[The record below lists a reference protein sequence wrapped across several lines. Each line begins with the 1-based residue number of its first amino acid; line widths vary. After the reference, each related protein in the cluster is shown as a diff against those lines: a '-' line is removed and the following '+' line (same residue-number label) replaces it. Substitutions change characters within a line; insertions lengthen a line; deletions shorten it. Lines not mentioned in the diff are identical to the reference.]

1 MNKKYYIGCAAAVAV
16 LIAIF
21 LSGQR
26 PGGGGFSVREFS
38 PQNEASRSAEVRCL
52 FSRAAVSDDIV
63 GAPLAP
69 DEYPLSFS
77 PEISGFGRWTAP
89 DTFVLT
95 PSGGLPAASRFSAS
109 VREGLK
115 DLNGAALSGVR
126 EFSFNTPPLEFL
138 GAKQV
143 DFSAE
148 EKSVNFEAAFS
159 LPVDAARFAGY
170 ARIIGDKGRSVDFSA
185 ARTDDAKKILL
196 TLRGIS
202 EEEVTL
208 NIAEGLTSEAGP
220 LGLSKACSVKLK
232 CTPVVEIRDS
242 YAFSDMDGGRIII
255 ETTAPVDL
263 AKAPAFIGISPKKD
277 FSVEPTA
284 GGFAVSGAF
293 APQDR
298 VTVEIKK
305 GLPCAGRPE
314 TVLENDW
321 SRAFIFPNMEAQ
333 MRFSDDGRM
342 ISPSG
347 SLRLP
352 VESVNID
359 KISVTVRELYPNN
372 IAYAMRAYDDAD
384 PRGLAHLVAEREYA
398 VHGRPNV
405 PVRRALDLAPL
416 LGRKRGVFL
425 ITAVGKS
432 SRDFF
437 PINCVVNVSDLGLSV
452 TMSDKEAL
460 VRVLSVSGGKP
471 VPGVE
476 ISLLSWEN
484 QIMGRG
490 RSNAEGVARIA
501 VNRPDESSLPAIAV
515 ASIGGD
521 CAYLR
526 FDNGIYGGSD
536 DYDTSGAEWLKKGYS
551 AYCYTPRDIF
561 RPGDTVPVMAVLRG
575 ADGKA
580 PAPFPV
586 TVKLYGPG
594 VREWGSQSVMLTKEG
609 TAFAEFELTAEAP
622 VGSWYAAVI
631 APGRKMPVGFR
642 DLYVED
648 FAAPRMFVEAESNK
662 KSITADESCDI
673 DLSGRYTFGT
683 PAAAM
688 HYEAELS
695 TQEHLFTHKD
705 WKGFSFRDEDT
716 DFVSESAFISSGV
729 LDAEGHAGFKVT
741 GADRI
746 SRTALDMALRCGVMD
761 DSGRWTYK
769 TITIPWYPSESIA
782 GIEVRREVSPQQ
794 ELSFRAAAVKPDGS
808 AAEAAELNY
817 ALFRRVSR
825 SVTFESGGRGA
836 RNTVKELIPRGN
848 GTVKL
853 SGGTGAASVNIKEAG
868 EYVLRV
874 ETPDGK
880 SRASAVLYA
889 YGAGGADTQLPDVA
903 LITMDKKIYK
913 VGDTAKI
920 KVKSPFAGCVTISA
934 GTTGIL
940 WSAVRQ
946 MNGLETEFSVPV
958 TENMKP
964 NAWVTAQIVR
974 ASQADGASV
983 RAAGA
988 APLMVDNS
996 PSRLAVEIAESKKL
1010 RRGKNSIT
1018 LYVRDAEG
1026 RGREADVTVMAVD
1039 ETILGLTGYTTPAP
1053 WEYFTSRRAL
1063 ATETYDVYGCL
1074 ITPDRVSEALRTAG
1088 GGAGEDSF
1096 MKSSLSPVQA
1106 RRFRL
1111 LSLAVKARSDSSG
1124 RCETE
1129 LEVPEFSGA
1138 VRLMAVAATAGA
1150 EGSCARLVQAGGDIV
1165 TELSLPRFAADG
1177 DRFTSSARI
1186 FNNAERDVSVRFSL
1200 KIENSQ
1206 AGLNT
1211 DDKLTASLNIKKGE
1225 SAVLPF
1231 SFTAKGTGIVNVI
1244 CETETEGAAEK
1255 IRQITEL
1262 PVRPA
1267 APRVTE
1273 NHSAVVAPGKS
1284 LSFKVPDDS
1293 HKAAYAEA
1301 RVMLSAAP
1309 SVSLSAL
1316 AEFLITYPYGCI
1328 EQTVSSAWPLL
1339 VQPELVKDIDPAL
1352 ADKAALLRR
1361 VDKIVRS
1368 QNYDGGF
1375 PRWSGEGRSYPWE
1388 SLYAAHFLFEARR
1401 MGVNV
1406 AKETLSSAADYVR
1419 LLLTAMPEDDSD
1431 EAWRA
1436 VLTRRAYAAFVLT
1449 LAGEPPLGWMES
1461 IRSRAGDMEPAG
1473 RLLLACAYA
1482 AAGEKGEARKIIGEK
1497 GVPLKEM
1504 PGRDENYGSALRD
1517 EALGLLASV
1526 YIDPASP
1533 DAAARADA
1541 LLKLLAE
1548 RANCSTQEGGFAVAA
1563 LGRWIE
1569 ARPREGKPAG
1579 LLTGAEGKQASVDEN
1594 QRSARLS
1601 GVGSYTVENKGQA
1614 QLYASWSLSYIPEGS
1629 VPAKDNGI
1637 SIRQKITTRSGKD
1650 ITDNVEQGESLT
1662 AEVTVAPRAGKL
1674 RAVAAVLPLPAG
1686 LEIENQRLSDAA
1698 ATPAGVR
1705 CEARDDRLILFIEEL
1720 EKPLTWRYSLR
1731 AVTPGTFTVPQ
1742 IYAECM
1748 YDGGISSVNGGG
1760 RITVNDSK

>member
-1 MNKKYYIGCAAAVAV
+1 MNKKSYVGYAAAAAVLLAV
-16 LIAIF
+16 IF
-21 LSGQR
+21 AGMRS
-26 PGGGGFSVREFS
+26 GGGGFKIREFS
-38 PQNEASRSAEVRCL
+38 PQNEAARSAEIRCV
-52 FSRAAVSDDIV
+52 FSRNAVSDDIV
-63 GAPLAP
+63 GTPLAP
-69 DEYPLSFS
+69 GDYPLVFS
-77 PEISGFGRWTAP
+77 PEITGFGRWTGP

-109 VREGLK
+109 AAEGLK
-115 DLNGAALSGVR
+115 DLKGAALTGVR

-143 DFSAE
+143 DFSAGG
-148 EKSVNFEAAFS
+148 KNVTFEADFS

-170 ARIIGDKGRSVDFSA
+170 ARINGEKGRLVDFNAESA
-185 ARTDDAKKILL
+185 GNDAKKLILRL
-196 TLRGIS
+196 YGVS

-220 LGLSKACSVKLK
+220 LGLARACSVKLK

-242 YAFSDMDGGRIII
+242 SAFSDMDGGRIMI

-263 AKAPAFIGISPKKD
+263 AKASAFIGISPKKD
-277 FSVEPTA
+277 FTVEPA
-284 GGFAVSGAF
+284 PGGFAVSGAF

-298 VTVEIKK
+298 VTVEVKK

-321 SRAFIFPNMEAQ
+321 SRAFIFPDMEAQ
-333 MRFSDDGRM
+333 MRFAGDGRL

-347 SLRLP
+347 SLRIP

-359 KISVTVRELYPNN
+359 KISVTVQELYPNN
-372 IAYAMRAYDDAD
+372 IAYAMRAYDDAS
-384 PRGLAHLVAEREYA
+384 PYGLAHTVAEKEYA
-398 VHGRPNV
+398 VRGRPNV
-405 PVRRALDLAPL
+405 PARRALDLAPL
-416 LGRKRGVFL
+416 IGGKKGVFL
-425 ITAVGKS
+425 ITACG
-432 SRDFF
+432 RGGGNFLAE
-437 PINCVVNVSDLGLSV
+437 NCVVNVSDLGLSV
-452 TMSDKEAL
+452 TLSEKEAL

-471 VPGVE
+471 LPGVE
-476 ISLLSWEN
+476 VSLLSWEN

-490 RSNAEGVARIA
+490 RSNADGVAKIA
-501 VNRPDESSLPAIAV
+501 IVRPEESSLPAIAV
-515 ASIGGD
+515 ASSGGD

-526 FDNGIYGGSD
+526 FDNGIYRGSD
-536 DYDTSGAEWLKKGYS
+536 DFDTDGAEWLKSGYS

-575 ADGKA
+575 TDGKA

-594 VREWGSQSVMLTKEG
+594 AREWGSQSVMLTKEG
-609 TAFAEFELTAEAP
+609 TAFASFELTAEAP
-622 VGSWYAAVI
+622 TGSWYAAVV
-631 APGRKMPVGFR
+631 APGRKMPIGFR

-648 FAAPRMFVEAESNK
+648 FSAPRMFVEAESDK

-673 DLSGRYTFGT
+673 DISGRYTFGT

-688 HYEAELS
+688 HYEAELV
-695 TQEHLFTHKD
+695 TGEHVFGQKE
-705 WKGFSFRDEDT
+705 WKGFSFRDEET
-716 DFVSESAFISSGV
+716 DFVSESDFISSGV
-729 LDAEGHAGFKVT
+729 LDAEGRARFKIN
-741 GADRI
+741 GSDRV
-746 SRTALDMALRCGVMD
+746 SHSPLDMALRCGVMD
-761 DSGRWTYK
+761 DAGRWTYK
-769 TITIPWYPSESIA
+769 TVTIPWYPSESIA
-782 GIEVRREVSPQQ
+782 GIEVRREVSPRQ
-794 ELSFRAAAVKPDGS
+794 ELSFRAAAVKADGS
-808 AAEAAELNY
+808 ASDAEELHY
-817 ALFRRVSR
+817 ELFRRVSR
-825 SVTFESGGRGA
+825 GVTFESGGRGA
-836 RNTVKELIPRGN
+836 RDTVKELIPRGS
-848 GTVKL
+848 GTVRL
-853 SGGTGAASVNIKEAG
+853 SGGTGSASVEIKEAG
-868 EYVLRV
+868 EYLLRV
-874 ETPDGK
+874 ETPDGR

-889 YGAGGADTQLPDVA
+889 YGIGGAEAQLPDVA

-920 KVKSPFAGCVTISA
+920 KVKSPFAGSVVISA
-934 GTTGIL
+934 ETTGIL
-940 WSAVRQ
+940 WSSVRQ
-946 MNGLETEFSVPV
+946 MSGRETEFSVPV

-964 NAWVTAQIVR
+964 NAWITAQVVR

-996 PSRLAVEIAESKKL
+996 PSRLDVEIAEREKL
-1010 RRGKNSIT
+1010 RRGKNSVT
-1018 LYVRDAEG
+1018 LYVKDAEG
-1026 RGREADVTVMAVD
+1026 RGRAADVTVMAVD

-1053 WEYFTSRRAL
+1053 WKYFTSRRAL
-1063 ATETYDVYGCL
+1063 AAETYDVYGCL
-1074 ITPDRVSEALRTAG
+1074 ITPDRVSEALQTAG
-1088 GGAGEDSF
+1088 GGAGEDSM
-1096 MKSSLSPVQA
+1096 MKSNLSPVQA

-1111 LSLAVKARSDSSG
+1111 LSLAVKARSGSDG
-1124 RCETE
+1124 RCEAE
-1129 LEVPEFSGA
+1129 LDIPEFSGA
-1138 VRLMAVAATAGA
+1138 VRLMAVAATAEA
-1150 EGSCARLVQAGGDIV
+1150 EGSGERMVQAGGDIV

-1186 FNNAERDVSVRFSL
+1186 FNNASRDVSVRFSL
-1200 KIENSQ
+1200 KCENSQ
-1206 AGLNT
+1206 AELLT

-1225 SAVLPF
+1225 SAVIPF
-1231 SFTAKGTGIVNVI
+1231 TFTAKGAGTVNVI
-1244 CETETEGAAEK
+1244 CETEADGSAEK
-1255 IRQITEL
+1255 TRQVTEL
-1262 PVRPA
+1262 PIRPA

-1284 LSFKVPDDS
+1284 LSFAVPDDP
-1293 HKAAYAEA
+1293 HKAGFAEA

-1316 AEFLITYPYGCI
+1316 AEFLISYPYGCI

-1361 VDKIVRS
+1361 VDKIVRA

-1375 PRWSGEGRSYPWE
+1375 PRWGGEGRSYPWE

-1406 AKETLSSAADYVR
+1406 PKETLSSAADYVR
-1419 LLLTAMPEDDSD
+1419 LLLTGLPEDDSD

-1449 LAGEPPLGWMES
+1449 LAGEAPLGWMES
-1461 IRSRAGDMEPAG
+1461 IRNRLEEAEPAG

-1482 AAGEKGEARKIIGEK
+1482 AAGEKGEAKKIIGEK
-1497 GVPLKEM
+1497 GVPIKEM

-1533 DAAARADA
+1533 DAASRADA

-1548 RANCSTQEGGFAVAA
+1548 RGSCSTQEGGFAVAA
-1563 LGRWIE
+1563 LGRWIGG
-1569 ARPREGKPAG
+1569 RPREGAPSG
-1579 LLTGAEGKQASVDEN
+1579 LLAGGGKQLSVDEK
-1594 QRSARLS
+1594 QRSAQLS
-1601 GVGSYTVENKGQA
+1601 GIGSYTAENRGQA
-1614 QLYASWSLSYIPEGS
+1614 SLYASWSLSYIPEGS
-1629 VPAKDNGI
+1629 VPAKDDGI
-1637 SIRQKITTRSGKD
+1637 SIRQKITTRSGKE
-1650 ITDNVEQGESLT
+1650 ITDSVEQGEALT
-1662 AEVTVAPRAGKL
+1662 AEVTVAPKAGKL
-1674 RAVAAVLPLPAG
+1674 RSVAAVLPLPAG
-1686 LEIENQRLSDAA
+1686 FEIENQRLADAKTA
-1698 ATPAGVR
+1698 PAGVR

-1731 AVTPGTFTVPQ
+1731 AVTPGTFAFSQ